1 MRPCLTI
8 SSSYQVLPFEVESE
22 TYVVMSRCFLQ
33 SSCTDSVETVVG
45 KMQYLIRFAQTHES
59 FRLAEIEAIVS
70 QLNDEY
76 TRRKCK
82 KSLEIE
88 ICEYRPESP
97 FCIVRLLLEDRRKT
111 RARGSNDTCPAAG
124 ATAQERPSEEEV
136 ARDFISRAIQAK
148 AIYEL
153 WGSSHIASPHLQNST
168 TNSLDISQSDLY
180 DTLHASVDA
189 TSSHLWPQYR
199 TTSFRFSVDAFKGKR
214 TESEK
219 REIIDSFRYLGFE
232 GKIILGKKGKAD
244 SEEWC
249 VFEEYETNKADDDT
263 GKNGIENG
271 DANKSLVG
279 DEHSQSG
286 KLSRLYLGRKI
297 VSSRR
302 HLIEKHDLKKRPY
315 ISTTS
320 MDAEL
325 ALITVNLALAS
336 PGKVFLDPFCGTG
349 GFMVA
354 AAELGACVMG
364 CDIDGRSYRG
374 KKGKGVQGGVGR
386 NFDKYGLQA
395 LFGDCLTADLVNT
408 PLMLERR
415 WLDGIIADPPYG
427 VREGLKVLGSRKGD
441 DPAAKQPALIDGVP
455 AHTLPGFIAPKKP
468 YSFLRMLDDILD
480 FAARTLVDGGRL
492 AFWMPSANEDDSG
505 EEEVTV
511 IPRHPL
517 MALRHECVQ
526 RFNKWSRRL
535 LVYERVPREQAESVE
550 ELANG
555 VQRTS
560 VSGSR
565 ADDLNPFRRRYF
577 QAFAER
583 PNG

>member
-1 MRPCLTI
+1 M
-8 SSSYQVLPFEVESE
+8 V
-22 TYVVMSRCFLQ
+22 VVMAGSMR
-33 SSCTDSVETVVG
+33 
-45 KMQYLIRFAQTHES
+45 YLIRFAQTHES

-70 QLNDEY
+70 QLNYEY
-76 TRRKCK
+76 AWQKCK
-82 KSLEIE
+82 KLLEIE
-88 ICEYRPESP
+88 ACEYRPESP
-97 FCIVRLLLEDRRKT
+97 FCIVRFLLKDTWKAK
-111 RARGSNDTCPAAG
+111 ARGSNGSCQVAG
-124 ATAQERPSEEEV
+124 ATAQDEHSEEEV

-153 WGSSHIASPHLQNST
+153 WGSSQSASPLRPDSMN
-168 TNSLDISQSDLY
+168 NDLDVPQPDLY
-180 DTLHASVDA
+180 DTLHASVHA
-189 TSSHLWPQYR
+189 TSSHLWSQYK
-199 TTSFRFSVDAFKGKR
+199 TSPFRFSVDAFKGKR
-214 TESEK
+214 IESEK
-219 REIIDSFRYLGFE
+219 RQIIDSFRYLGFQ

-263 GKNGIENG
+263 GKNGIENV
-271 DANKSLVG
+271 DVNESLVG
-279 DEHSQSG
+279 DAHSQPG

-297 VSSRR
+297 GSSRR

-325 ALITVNLALAS
+325 ALITANLALAS

-374 KKGKGVQGGVGR
+374 KKGKGLQGGVGR
-386 NFDKYGLQA
+386 NFDRYGLQA

-408 PLMLERR
+408 PLMLETR

-455 AHTLPGFIAPKKP
+455 AHTLPGFVAPKKP

-535 LVYERVPREQAESVE
+535 LVYERVPGEQAESVE
-550 ELANG
+550 GLANG
-555 VQRTS
+555 AQRIS